1 MNVPETFFSIQ
12 EELVLFLLSC
22 IAGAFIGVFYDIFRT
37 LRLMIKHNFFFVI
50 IEDVLF
56 LACYAVF
63 LSAFA
68 SVQARGELRFYFII
82 GNALGFTMYFFT
94 LGSFVIRTLRKFFGL
109 IGRIFAP
116 VKAIYVIL
124 CKKVRGKFVENS
136 KNIVKHIKK
145 TDFLLPNDKHLLY
158 NRSESKKRKN
168 VNIVAEKSERKSGQG
183 QKQRKKRS
191 F

>member
-22 IAGAFIGVFYDIFRT
+22 IAGVFIGVFYDVFRT

-50 IEDVLF
+50 AEDVLF

-82 GNALGFTMYFFT
+82 GNALGFTLYFFT

-116 VKAIYVIL
+116 VKAVYVIL

-145 TDFLLPNDKHLLY
+145 MDFLLPNDKHLLY
-158 NRSESKKRKN
+158 NKSESKKRKN
-168 VNIVAEKSERKSGQG
+168 VDIVAEKNERKNGKG

>member
-12 EELVLFLLSC
+12 EELVLFLFSC
-22 IAGAFIGVFYDIFRT
+22 VAGAFIGVFYDIFRT

-94 LGSFVIRTLRKFFGL
+94 LGSFVIRTFRKFFGL

-116 VKAIYVIL
+116 VKAVYVIF
-124 CKKVRGKFVENS
+124 CKKVTGKFVENS
-136 KNIVKHIKK
+136 KNFVKHIKK
-145 TDFLLPNDKHLLY
+145 WNFLLPNAKHLLY
-158 NRSESKKRKN
+158 NKSESTKRRN
-168 VNIVAEKSERKSGQG
+168 VNIVAEENKGKNGQG
-183 QKQRKKRS
+183 Q
-191 F
+191 